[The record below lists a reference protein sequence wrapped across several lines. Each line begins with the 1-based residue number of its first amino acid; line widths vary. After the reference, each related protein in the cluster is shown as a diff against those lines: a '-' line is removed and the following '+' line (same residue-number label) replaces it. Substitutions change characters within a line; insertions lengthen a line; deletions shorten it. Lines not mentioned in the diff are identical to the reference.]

1 MRAYGAM
8 PTLPV
13 GIGERHLARAIV
25 DEEIE
30 RIDRLD
36 LDRELDQ
43 HVELGD
49 RLPGLNVTRT
59 TRLPCR
65 SRSQCRRCSGST
77 GS

>member
-13 GIGERHLARAIV
+13 GIYERHLARAIAE
-25 DEEIE
+25 EEIE
-30 RIDRLD
+30 RVDRVD

-49 RLPGLNVTRT
+49 RLGGLNVTHA
-59 TRLPCR
+59 TRLPCG

-77 GS
+77 SS